1 MSNCSICDA
10 EFDLESEGG
19 TQGSFGMIPVSFCPT
34 CLSCILDM
42 SREMLT
48 TDDLPEG
55 IEPEDHFWN
64 ESSRPEPDRIHSQ
77 GIDNFPAS
85 ENPDASWLERKNEK
99 CLDVDELNASND

>member
-19 TQGSFGMIPVSFCPT
+19 TQGYFGILPVSFCPT

-48 TDDLPEG
+48 LPEG

-64 ESSRPEPDRIHSQ
+64 ESSRPDDTIHSQ
-77 GIDNFPAS
+77 GI
-85 ENPDASWLERKNEK
+85 
-99 CLDVDELNASND
+99 SNCK

>member
-19 TQGSFGMIPVSFCPT
+19 TQGYFGILPVSFCPT

-48 TDDLPEG
+48 LPEG

-64 ESSRPEPDRIHSQ
+64 ESSRPDNTIHSQ
-77 GIDNFPAS
+77 GISNFPDS

-99 CLDVDELNASND
+99 CLEVDELNASND

>member
-1 MSNCSICDA
+1 MSKCSICDA
-10 EFDLESEGG
+10 EFDLKGEGG
-19 TQGSFGMIPVSFCPT
+19 TQGSFGIIPVSFCPT

-48 TDDLPEG
+48 LPEG

-64 ESSRPEPDRIHSQ
+64 ESSRPDDTIHSQ
-77 GIDNFPAS
+77 GISNFPDS

-99 CLDVDELNASND
+99 CLEVDELNASND

>member
-1 MSNCSICDA
+1 
-10 EFDLESEGG
+10 
-19 TQGSFGMIPVSFCPT
+19 
-34 CLSCILDM
+34 M

-48 TDDLPEG
+48 LPEG

-77 GIDNFPAS
+77 GIDNFPDS

-99 CLDVDELNASND
+99 CFNYRR

>member
-19 TQGSFGMIPVSFCPT
+19 TQGYFGILPVSFCPT

-48 TDDLPEG
+48 LPEG

-64 ESSRPEPDRIHSQ
+64 ESSRPEPDRSHSQ
-77 GIDNFPAS
+77 GNNNFPDS
-85 ENPDASWLERKNEK
+85 ENPDASRLERKNEK
-99 CLDVDELNASND
+99 CLDVDELNASID

>member
-48 TDDLPEG
+48 LPEG

-64 ESSRPEPDRIHSQ
+64 ESSRPAPDRIHSQ
-77 GIDNFPAS
+77 GIDNFTDS

-99 CLDVDELNASND
+99 CLEVDELNASTD

>member
-19 TQGSFGMIPVSFCPT
+19 TQGSFGIIPVSFCPT

-48 TDDLPEG
+48 LPEG

-64 ESSRPEPDRIHSQ
+64 ESSRPDDTIHSQ
-77 GIDNFPAS
+77 GISNFPDS
-85 ENPDASWLERKNEK
+85 ENPDAAWLERKNEK
-99 CLDVDELNASND
+99 CLEVDELNASND